1 MFSVG
6 LSDRALVYKWVSL
19 CLGKG
24 FNQSHDDTWDEVL
37 GQETKWF
44 TLGLAR
50 THGEDEKWSG
60 DPCGLTF
67 RGV

>member
-37 GQETKWF
+37 GQETK
-44 TLGLAR
+44 
-50 THGEDEKWSG
+50 
-60 DPCGLTF
+60 
-67 RGV
+67 